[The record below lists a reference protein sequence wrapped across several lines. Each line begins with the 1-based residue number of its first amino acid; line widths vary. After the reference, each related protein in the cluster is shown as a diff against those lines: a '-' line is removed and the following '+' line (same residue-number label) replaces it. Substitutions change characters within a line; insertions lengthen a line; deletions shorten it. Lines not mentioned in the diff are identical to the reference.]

1 MQSNY
6 GAGYE
11 EGGAPKLGCVGSFW
25 KCRQK
30 QKKKL
35 LNVRYINFH
44 IVVFDTISIDLSIY
58 YLFLEDYNKNVKVG
72 VYAHYDFKGATIMEN

>member
-1 MQSNY
+1 MQNNY

-11 EGGAPKLGCVGSFW
+11 DGGAPKLGCAGSCW

-58 YLFLEDYNKNVKVG
+58 YLFLEYYNKNVKVG
-72 VYAHYDFKGATIMEN
+72 VYAHYDFR